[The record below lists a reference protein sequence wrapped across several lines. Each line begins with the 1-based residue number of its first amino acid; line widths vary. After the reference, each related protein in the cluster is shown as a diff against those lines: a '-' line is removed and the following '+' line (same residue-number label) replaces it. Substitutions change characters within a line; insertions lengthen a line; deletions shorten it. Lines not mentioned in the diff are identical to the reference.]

1 VNIHLG
7 ANFITGMS
15 LGVEYI
21 EGNEHFLPSISID
34 LLIVRLLISWGD
46 DEEAAKKPEGL
57 D

>member
-1 VNIHLG
+1 VNIFLG
-7 ANFITGMS
+7 ANLITGAA

-21 EGNEHFLPSISID
+21 EGDENFLPSISID
-34 LLIVRLLISWGD
+34 LLIVRLLISWGS